1 MQTIY
6 AVVCYHVKRKNI
18 KLVLCARV
26 YNEYELSR
34 GGEINSFRYLCAKNY
49 QHRTWFDRV
58 IDQIKRCSFYCL
70 AGYYYCYYPSF
81 FV

>member
-1 MQTIY
+1 MQVTYQYPIFFTVKQEIMQTIY

-34 GGEINSFRYLCAKNY
+34 GGEIHSGICVPKIISTERGL
-49 QHRTWFDRV
+49 TELL
-58 IDQIKRCSFYCL
+58 IK
-70 AGYYYCYYPSF
+70 
-81 FV
+81 